1 MASVVYSEAALAD
14 VERIVEFALA
24 SSHDSAA
31 NTLARI
37 RSAVEILNA
46 HPHIGRRVH
55 SEMRELIVSEGATG
69 YIALYRYD
77 PVSDVVLVLR
87 LRHQREAG
95 YRP

>member
-14 VERIVEFALA
+14 FERIVEFALA
-24 SSHDSAA
+24 SSRDNAA

-37 RSAVEILNA
+37 RSAAEILNA

-55 SEMRELIVSEGATG
+55 AEMLELIISEGATG
-69 YIALYRYD
+69 YIALYRHD
-77 PVSDVVLVLR
+77 AVRDVVLVLR